1 MTTRTNGA
9 RAGVALSLGAGLVLA
24 AIVPAAAHGHSAH
37 APSSNEDLSTE
48 DRITETVEAMSIDE
62 LIGQMT
68 WTRVYGDSADDDSMA
83 AENQQYYG
91 VDTPAEVIEKY
102 DLGGVLYFA

>member
-1 MTTRTNGA
+1 MSARTSGA

-24 AIVPAAAHGHSAH
+24 ATVPAAAHGHGRH
-37 APSSNEDLSTE
+37 DVSSTEEQVTE

-62 LIGQMT
+62 LMGQMT